1 MMMKNK
7 FLMSALLGFS
17 LGLSPAAFAK
27 LTEKQAEDLVK
38 DAYIFGYPMV
48 DSYRVQYSYFID
60 KQSPEYKGDW
70 NQVHNV
76 ARVFTPKDTA
86 IQTPNS
92 DTPYSFVGADLR
104 TEPMVITVPKVE
116 AERYYSIQ
124 LIDMYTHNF
133 AYIGSRATGNDAANF
148 LLVGPDWKGKKPAGI
163 KDVIHSETDLAFLLY
178 RTQLFSDKDIDNV
191 KKIQAGYKIT
201 PLSTFLATKAP
212 KAAPKINFIEPL
224 PLEKQKTSPE
234 FFNIMNFTL
243 QYANVHPDE
252 KKLVDSFKQIG
263 VVPGKP
269 FEYDKLDPVVK
280 AAIPKGIEKAWASL
294 QDRKVNFLDK
304 GLIKSSDGFGSPK
317 EIDGRY
323 LDRMMGA
330 VFGIYGNSA
339 EEAIY
344 PTYFVDSKGQP
355 LDGKNKYQLTF
366 PAGQL
371 PPAKSFWSIT
381 MYTMPDS
388 LLYDNELNR
397 YLINS
402 SMTDQLAKNADGSIT
417 LYLQNEA
424 PSADKKANWL
434 PAPTGSFASIMRIY
448 WPEKAVLDGTWKEP
462 KLVKTP

>member
-27 LTEKQAEDLVK
+27 LTEKQAEELVK

-148 LLVGPDWKGKKPAGI
+148 LLVGPYWKGKKPAGI

-178 RTQLFSDKDIDNV
+178 RTQLLSDKDIDNV
-191 KKIQAGYKIT
+191 KKIQSGYKIT

-304 GLIKSSDGFGSPK
+304 GLIKSSDGFGSRK

-344 PTYFVDSKGQP
+344 PAYFVDFKGQP

>member
-1 MMMKNK
+1 MLMKNK
-7 FLMSALLGFS
+7 FLTTTLLAIS
-17 LGLSPAAFAK
+17 LGLSPATFAK
-27 LTEKQAEDLVK
+27 LTEKQAEELVK

-104 TEPMVITVPKVE
+104 TEPVVITVPKVE

-163 KDVIHSETDLAFLLY
+163 KDVIRSETDLAFLLY

-191 KKIQAGYKIT
+191 KKIQANYKIT

-280 AAIPKGIEKAWASL
+280 AAIPKGIEKAWVAL

-304 GLIKSSDGFGSPK
+304 GLIKSSDGFGSRK

-344 PTYFVDSKGQP
+344 PAYFVDSKGQP

-371 PPAKSFWSIT
+371 PPAKSFWSMT

-402 SMTDQLAKNADGSIT
+402 SMVPNLAKNTDGSIT

-434 PAPTGSFASIMRIY
+434 LAPAGAFASIMRIY
-448 WPEKAVLDGTWKEP
+448 WPEQSVIDGTWKAP